1 MIAELV
7 SVLAVLAGG
16 SLLVR
21 AAGLTGWSV
30 PAFGLVAGVCVQL
43 TVGLV
48 QVVTPLPTTP
58 VLTLALTAGLP
69 ALWWAVRWWRGHD
82 VGLPVRWTALVLAA
96 VAGGVLVLRA
106 ANLVKWHTDSLR
118 YLMTGTLLADGTYY
132 SGVSTH
138 NITKRL
144 IGVPLLHAPAQ
155 LSGEQY
161 LRAITPLLAV
171 ATVAIVVWLFRQ
183 GMRDRIDPTQLAVFA
198 VLGGLLLVTGNR
210 FVFSAFYLNGH
221 LLFAVLLLVVAG
233 AGWLLLTGVLTGA
246 DRLAPAL
253 RLLQL
258 LALPAMVV
266 TRPEGSLMAAV
277 ALLPMLLSTR
287 VRVPHRAAALATLGV
302 STMVWQGFV
311 LWVHRERG
319 EAVPATVAAMLAL
332 GLLLLALSAGLLR
345 WETRLSRADRL
356 PSRPDRLLWVAE
368 AGLWLAL
375 AGFALRDPAILVDSV
390 DATIQNVVFGDGKWG
405 SSLVALGLLVLG
417 AVTFL
422 RAPGAASLR
431 FPVTTFIPLAFL
443 LAYLR
448 DAAYRVG
455 YGDSLS
461 RMFMH
466 IVPLAVLFV
475 MVTYSRTD
483 WSSLWTRLGSSTEGS
498 ERRGVAG

>member
-7 SVLAVLAGG
+7 SVLAVLGGG

-30 PAFGLVAGVCVQL
+30 PAFGLVAGVCTQL
-43 TVGLV
+43 AVGLV
-48 QVVTPLPTTP
+48 QVVTPLPTSP
-58 VLTLALTAGLP
+58 VLTLALTAALP
-69 ALWWAVRWWRGHD
+69 ALWWSVRWWRGHD

-96 VAGGVLVLRA
+96 AAGAVLLLRA
-106 ANLVKWHTDSLR
+106 ANLVKWLTDSLR
-118 YLMTGTLLADGTYY
+118 YLMAGSLLADGTYP
-132 SGVSTH
+132 SGMSTH
-138 NITKRL
+138 DLIARL

-171 ATVAIVVWLFRQ
+171 ATVAIVVWLFWQ
-183 GMRDRIDPTQLAVFA
+183 GMRDRIDRTQLAVFA

-210 FVFSAFYLNGH
+210 FVYNAFYLNGH
-221 LLFAVLLLVVAG
+221 LLLAVLLLVVAG
-233 AGWLLLTGVLTGA
+233 AGWLLVTGP
-246 DRLAPAL
+246 DRPAAAAL
-253 RLLQL
+253 RVLQL
-258 LALPAMVV
+258 LALPAMAV

-287 VRVPHRAAALATLGV
+287 VPVRHRAATLATLGV
-302 STMVWQGFV
+302 STMIWQGFV
-311 LWVHRERG
+311 LWVHRERA
-319 EAVPATVAAMLAL
+319 EAVPAEVAGMLAL
-332 GLLLLALSAGLLR
+332 GVLLVALAAGLLR
-345 WETRLSRADRL
+345 WQSRSDRL
-356 PSRPDRLLWVAE
+356 LGRPDRLLWIAE

-390 DATIQNVVFGDGKWG
+390 DATIQNVVFGEGKWG
-405 SSLVALGLLVLG
+405 STLVTLGLLVVG
-417 AVTFL
+417 AVAFL
-422 RAPGAASLR
+422 RAPGSASLR
-431 FPVTTFIPLAFL
+431 FPVTTFLPLAFL

-466 IVPLAVLFV
+466 VVPLAVLFV
-475 MVTYSRTD
+475 MVTYARTD
-483 WSSLWTRLGSSTEGS
+483 WSSLWTRLSSSRGEEG
-498 ERRGVAG
+498 RRAVPR